1 MLSYNTQLPDLE
13 MPEYGRV
20 VRQMIDHCLTVADR
34 DERTRC
40 ANTIVKSMANL
51 FPQQKNSPE
60 FRRKLWDHLALMT
73 HYELDVDYPCEIT
86 RLDVG
91 ATHPQRVPYGP
102 STPIRRQYGRTVQ
115 LMIDRAVAME
125 PGPEQERLSWLIAQQ
140 MKRSLMAANPD
151 NVSDQRVLADFYE
164 MSGGTIQLEGTLR
177 NFNAEEIPSGDVKA
191 KKKKRKKR

>member
-91 ATHPQRVPYGP
+91 ATRPQRVPYGP